1 MHFYLKI
8 YVYSP
13 HPTIFYL
20 LYYWLHLDHHPAI
33 KILGMANSFLGWT
46 MVSFNETGNME
57 EEHWLVWRHKEGIQW
72 CGQWKEDLSTSNV
85 NWKQSLERK
94 DWRKTEK
101 RKEEKVKTFDRKKKQ
116 DWAQVEGIVLNRR
129 NSLFLWNWSW
139 SNEEWWRHI
148 VKK

>member
-1 MHFYLKI
+1 MHFYLTI

-33 KILGMANSFLGWT
+33 KILSMANFFLGWT
-46 MVSFNETGNME
+46 MISFNETGNTE
-57 EEHWLVWRHKEGIQW
+57 EEHWLVWRQEEEIQW
-72 CGQWKEDLSTSNV
+72 YDRWKEDLSTSNV
-85 NWKQSLERK
+85 KWKQSGKERLK
-94 DWRKTEK
+94 KN
-101 RKEEKVKTFDRKKKQ
+101 RKK
-116 DWAQVEGIVLNRR
+116 EGRESWDIWQNKEIRMSTSGRNSLNRR

-139 SNEEWWRHI
+139 RNKEWWRHI